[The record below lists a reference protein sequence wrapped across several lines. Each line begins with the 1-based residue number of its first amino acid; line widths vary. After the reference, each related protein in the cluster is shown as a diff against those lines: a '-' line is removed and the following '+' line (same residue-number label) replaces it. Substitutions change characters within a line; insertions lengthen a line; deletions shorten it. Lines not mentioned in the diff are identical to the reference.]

1 MTRAEEWLCN
11 IEKMKQKIKENG
23 IEDVHRIMLGL
34 EYSFWQDKYNVKD
47 EKTFLE
53 KIEEYKKKFNYKFNI
68 PIVTNSQLLGKMEAI
83 KIIFSMKEDLEK
95 YWEKRGIKIFGN
107 PFIDL
112 ATYYRWLEIALN
124 NEEEKC
130 LENGEWDFERLYRDN
145 EILRVLQFNLD
156 GKDYSINF

>member
-53 KIEEYKKKFNYKFNI
+53 KI
-68 PIVTNSQLLGKMEAI
+68 
-83 KIIFSMKEDLEK
+83 
-95 YWEKRGIKIFGN
+95 
-107 PFIDL
+107 
-112 ATYYRWLEIALN
+112 
-124 NEEEKC
+124 
-130 LENGEWDFERLYRDN
+130 
-145 EILRVLQFNLD
+145 
-156 GKDYSINF
+156 

>member
-1 MTRAEEWLCN
+1 
-11 IEKMKQKIKENG
+11 
-23 IEDVHRIMLGL
+23 
-34 EYSFWQDKYNVKD
+34 
-47 EKTFLE
+47 
-53 KIEEYKKKFNYKFNI
+53 
-68 PIVTNSQLLGKMEAI
+68 MEAI

-112 ATYYRWLEIALN
+112 ATYYIWLEIALN
-124 NEEEKC
+124 NEEEKY

-145 EILRVLQFNLD
+145 EIPRVLQFNLD